1 MRYLLFVILLS
12 GSLHLFSQPGSDI
25 RYDWAIDSISL
36 EQALYDLTD
45 HTGVS
50 ISFINSILP
59 DIPYLT
65 HTFQQKT
72 IEEILEVL
80 LAGANLRIEW
90 VGRQILIL
98 RNPNTSLNKFS
109 ISGYVRDSHT
119 GELLIGAN
127 VYSLRFAKGTTTN
140 SYGYF
145 SLTLT
150 EGPVDL
156 SFSYLGYKTR
166 TLPLDLRSN
175 QVFNISLNAS
185 LTLGEVLVIAPSIRP
200 GALNSSP
207 GKQNFR
213 SEDIESL
220 PSLGGEPD
228 LLRISY
234 LLPGVQ
240 TGSDG
245 FGGLSVRGGGIDQNL
260 VLLDGAPVY
269 NATHF
274 VGIFSIFNSSAIRT
288 SQLFKGVFPARYG
301 GRVSSVLDV
310 RTKEGNNKDW
320 IAEGDIGL
328 ASGKISV
335 EGPLAQGKS
344 SIFVGARRSFLDL
357 YSRPYTRRYF
367 EDMDAEG
374 EVAYYFFDINA
385 KVNYK
390 LGHKDHLYGSF
401 YTGGDKYSSDQER
414 ASEEG
419 DSTVLN
425 RGEQAVEWGNATG
438 ALRWNHLFN
447 DKLFSNT
454 TLTYSRFFYGSR
466 DQYTR
471 ETTFGDQPMS
481 RELLYFRYHSNNRD
495 LGISTDFDYR
505 PDPDQTIRFG
515 ASAGLHHF
523 QPGRISYDENTQ
535 TDSLSEESIDIL
547 LDRTAQQVGEYDLY
561 FEDEFQVKSEF
572 GGNLGLR
579 ATALHVDGRLLFYL
593 QPRFQL
599 LLRPRSHLLFSI
611 GVGRSVQTLHL
622 LSNSGIGMPRD
633 LWVSSTSRIRPVDC
647 WQVSGGASWTKW
659 KGLELSFEAFYK
671 YMKNLIAFQEG
682 LITAIDA
689 TNWQNKVAVGAGWAY
704 GAEWMLKARGKNI
717 SGWLAYTLA
726 FSKRQFEEINL
737 GESFPF
743 SFDRRHSLHL
753 TGTWAIS
760 PRWQASIVWT
770 YGSGAATTLPRSSY
784 QFNQFN
790 LLYSDVPPQ
799 FPFILDLANYG
810 RKNDLRLP
818 DYHRLDLDL
827 KYIWKKSR
835 AEHQLSLGVY
845 NAYNRLN
852 PIYYILA
859 ERTEDGK
866 NVKKYLEVALL
877 PAVPTLKY
885 RLTWAMQRG
894 RQLPN

>member
-12 GSLHLFSQPGSDI
+12 GPLHLFSQPGSEK

-50 ISFINSILP
+50 ISFINSIIP
-59 DIPYLT
+59 DIPFLT
-65 HTFQQKT
+65 NTFQQKT
-72 IEEILEVL
+72 IEEILDVL
-80 LAGANLRIEW
+80 LEGTNLRTEW

-98 RNPNTSLNKFS
+98 RNPNSSLNKFS
-109 ISGYVRDSHT
+109 ISGYVRDSNT

-127 VYSLRFAKGTTTN
+127 VYSLRVAKGTTTN

-145 SLTLT
+145 SLTLS
-150 EGPVDL
+150 EGPVEL

-166 TLPLDLRSN
+166 SLPLDLRSN
-175 QVFNISLNAS
+175 QVFNVSLHPS
-185 LTLGEVLVIAPSIRP
+185 LTLGEVLVTAPSIRP
-200 GALNSSP
+200 GALNASP

-228 LLRISY
+228 LFRVSY

-245 FGGLSVRGGGIDQNL
+245 YGGLSVRGGGVDQNL

-301 GRVSSVLDV
+301 GRISSVLDV

-335 EGPLAQGKS
+335 EGPLSPGKS
-344 SIFVGARRSFLDL
+344 SVFVGARRSFLDI
-357 YSRPYTRRYF
+357 YSRPYTRWYL
-367 EDMDAEG
+367 EKMDAKG

-385 KVNYK
+385 KINYK

-401 YTGGDKYSSDQER
+401 YTGGDEYFSDQER
-414 ASEEG
+414 VSTEG
-419 DSTVLN
+419 DSLVLN
-425 RGEQAVEWGNATG
+425 RGKQAVGWGNATG

-454 TLTYSRFFYGSR
+454 TLTYSRFFYESR

-471 ETTFGDQPMS
+471 ETTLSDQPLV
-481 RELLYFRYHSNNRD
+481 RDLLYFRYHSNNRD
-495 LGISTDFDYR
+495 FGLSTDFDYR
-505 PDPDQTIRFG
+505 PNPDQTIRFG
-515 ASAGLHHF
+515 ASAVLHHF
-523 QPGRISYDENTQ
+523 QPGRFSYDENAPL
-535 TDSLSEESIDIL
+535 DSLTEEAIDIL
-547 LDRTAQQVGEYDLY
+547 IERSAQQAGEYDLY
-561 FEDEFQVKSEF
+561 FENEFQVRSEF

-579 ATALHVDGRLLFYL
+579 ATVLHVDGRMLFYL

-599 LLRPRSHLLFSI
+599 LLRPRAHLLFAV

-633 LWVSSTSRIRPVDC
+633 LWVSSTSRILPVDS
-647 WQVSGGASWTKW
+647 WQFSGGASWTKW
-659 KGLELSFEAFYK
+659 QGFELSLEGFYK
-671 YMKNLIAFQEG
+671 YMKNLTAFQEG

-689 TNWQNKVAVGAGWAY
+689 SNWQNSVAVGEGWAY
-704 GAEWMLKARGKNI
+704 GVEWMLKARSKNI

-726 FSKRQFEEINL
+726 FSKRRFEEINL

-753 TGTWAIS
+753 AGTWAINQH
-760 PRWQASIVWT
+760 WQASIVWT
-770 YGSGAATTLPRSSY
+770 YGSGTATTLPRSSY

-799 FPFILDLANYG
+799 FPFTLDLANYG
-810 RKNDLRLP
+810 RKNDIRLP
-818 DYHRLDLDL
+818 DTHRLDLDL
-827 KYIWKKSR
+827 KYSWKKPR
-835 AEHQLSLGVY
+835 AEQQLSLGVY
-845 NAYNRLN
+845 NAYNRFN

-859 ERTEDGK
+859 ERVEDGQ

-877 PAVPTLKY
+877 PAIPTLKY
-885 RLTWAMQRG
+885 RLTWAMERSKK
-894 RQLPN
+894 LPN